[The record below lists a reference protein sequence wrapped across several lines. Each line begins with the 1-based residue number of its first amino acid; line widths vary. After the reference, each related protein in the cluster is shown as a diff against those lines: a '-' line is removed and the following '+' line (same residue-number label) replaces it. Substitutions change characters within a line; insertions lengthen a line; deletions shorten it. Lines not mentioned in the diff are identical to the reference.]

1 MIFEVD
7 LTPKLSS
14 NLNNNLGVDEKIVS
28 SLGLQ

>member
-1 MIFEVD
+1 MIFEVY

-28 SLGLQ
+28 SLGFQ